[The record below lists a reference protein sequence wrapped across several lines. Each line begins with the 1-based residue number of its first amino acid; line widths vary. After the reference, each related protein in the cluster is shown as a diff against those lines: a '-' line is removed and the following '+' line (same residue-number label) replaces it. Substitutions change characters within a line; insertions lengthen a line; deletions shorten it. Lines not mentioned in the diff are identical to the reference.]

1 MYVNRWQSLERRL
14 KQLDAEKAL
23 GAVQTMIQQDDEE
36 TDKKNEE
43 AQKRP
48 CDGTRSHG
56 EVPAEIAADIGP
68 AVPLKSHT
76 SEALM

>member
-1 MYVNRWQSLERRL
+1 ML
-14 KQLDAEKAL
+14 AL
-23 GAVQTMIQQDDEE
+23 PLPLNQQVRAVKVGATSTGATGFIQFRES
-36 TDKKNEE
+36 KNED

-76 SEALM
+76 SEALT